1 MNHAL
6 VSLACHAYV
15 VAALV
20 YLVYLVR
27 QWEVLATAGRVLVGT
42 GLALHG
48 VALFGLF
55 GAQGGR
61 PVGVAQGF
69 STFAFLLLAIFLVVD
84 VRYRKPVI
92 GAFITPLAVAVL
104 LPGLL
109 LDGNGGQPLSP
120 DVQRPLLPLHITI
133 ALLGVA
139 ASALAAGVA
148 GMYLLMERQVKGK
161 RFGLLFSRLPSLEFL
176 DTLNRRLVV
185 VGFIA
190 LSVTLITGAFFSSAA
205 PGFVWTWQSK
215 QIATLV
221 AWGVFAALVS
231 ARSVGGWR
239 GRRVALLTMTGFGLL
254 LVSFL
259 SSYDFIHM
267 GGGWR

>member
-1 MNHAL
+1 MNHSL

-15 VAALV
+15 LAALV
-20 YLVYLVR
+20 YLAYLVR
-27 QWEVLATAGRVLVGT
+27 QSSVLATVGRVLVGT
-42 GLALHG
+42 GLVLHG

-61 PVGVAQGF
+61 PVGMAQGF
-69 STFAFLLLAIFLVVD
+69 STFAFLLLAIFLGVD

-109 LDGNGGQPLSP
+109 LDGGQPLHP
-120 DVQRPLLPLHITI
+120 DVQRPLLPIHITI
-133 ALLGVA
+133 ALLGMA

-148 GMYLLMERQVKGK
+148 VMYLLMERQVKGK

-176 DTLNRRLVV
+176 DTLNRQLGV

-190 LSVTLITGAFFSSAA
+190 LSVTLVTGAFFSSAA
-205 PGFVWTWQSK
+205 PGFVWAWQSK
-215 QIATLV
+215 EIATLV
-221 AWGVFAALVS
+221 AWGVFAALIS
-231 ARSVGGWR
+231 ARSFGGWR

-254 LVSFL
+254 LVCFF
-259 SSYDFIHM
+259 SSYDFTQL

>member
-20 YLVYLVR
+20 YLAYLVR
-27 QWEVLATAGRVLVGT
+27 QLGAFATAGRVLVGT

-109 LDGNGGQPLSP
+109 LDAGQPLSP
-120 DVQRPLLPLHITI
+120 DMRRPLLPVHITI

-139 ASALAAGVA
+139 ASAVAAGVA
-148 GMYLLMERQVKGK
+148 TMYLLMERQVKGK

-176 DTLNRRLVV
+176 DTLNRQLGV

-190 LSVTLITGAFFSSAA
+190 LSVTLVTGAFFSSAA
-205 PGFVWTWQSK
+205 PGFFWAWQSK

-221 AWGVFAALVS
+221 AWGVFAALVG
-231 ARSVGGWR
+231 ARSFGGWR

-259 SSYDFIHM
+259 SSYDFTHV

>member
-1 MNHAL
+1 MNHSL

-15 VAALV
+15 LAALV
-20 YLVYLVR
+20 YLAYLVR
-27 QWEVLATAGRVLVGT
+27 QSSVLATLGRVLVGS
-42 GLALHG
+42 GLVLHG
-48 VALFGLF
+48 VALFELF

-61 PVGVAQGF
+61 PVGMAQGF
-69 STFAFLLLAIFLVVD
+69 STCAFLLLAIFLGVD

-109 LDGNGGQPLSP
+109 LDDGQPLRA

-148 GMYLLMERQVKGK
+148 VMYLLMERQMKGK

-176 DTLNRRLVV
+176 DTLNRQLGV

-190 LSVTLITGAFFSSAA
+190 LSVTLVTGAFFSSAA
-205 PGFVWTWQSK
+205 PGFVWAWRST

-221 AWGVFAALVS
+221 AWGVFAALIG
-231 ARSVGGWR
+231 ARSFGGWR

-259 SSYDFIHM
+259 SSYNFTQL
-267 GGGWR
+267 GGGGR

>member
-27 QWEVLATAGRVLVGT
+27 QLDALATVGRVLVGT

-61 PVGVAQGF
+61 PVGMAQGF

-84 VRYRKPVI
+84 VRYRRPVI

-109 LDGNGGQPLSP
+109 LDRGQVLSP
-120 DVQRPLLPLHITI
+120 DVQRPLLPVHITI

-190 LSVTLITGAFFSSAA
+190 LSVTLVTGAFFSSEA
-205 PGFVWTWQSK
+205 PGFFWTWTSK

-221 AWGVFAALVS
+221 AWAVFAALVG
-231 ARSVGGWR
+231 ARSFGGWR

-259 SSYDFIHM
+259 SSYDFLHV

>member
-15 VAALV
+15 VAALI

-27 QWEVLATAGRVLVGT
+27 QWDALATVGRVLVGT

-84 VRYRKPVI
+84 VRYRRPVI

-109 LDGNGGQPLSP
+109 LDAGGPLPP
-120 DVQRPLLPLHITI
+120 DMKRPLLPVHITI

-139 ASALAAGVA
+139 ASAVAAGVA
-148 GMYLLMERQVKGK
+148 VMYLLMERQVKGK
-161 RFGLLFSRLPSLEFL
+161 RFGLLFARLPSLEFL
-176 DTLNRRLVV
+176 DTLNQRLVV

-190 LSVTLITGAFFSSAA
+190 LSVTLVTGAFFSSAA
-205 PGFVWTWQSK
+205 PGFIWAWQSK

-221 AWGVFAALVS
+221 AWVVFAALVG
-231 ARSVGGWR
+231 ARAFGGWR

-254 LVSFL
+254 LLCFL
-259 SSYDFIHM
+259 SSYDFTHLA
-267 GGGWR
+267 GGWR

>member
-20 YLVYLVR
+20 YLAYLVR
-27 QWEVLATAGRVLVGT
+27 QMGALATTGRVLVGM

-61 PVGVAQGF
+61 PVGMAQGF

-92 GAFITPLAVAVL
+92 GAFITPLAVTVL

-109 LDGNGGQPLSP
+109 LDGGGPLSP
-120 DVQRPLLPLHITI
+120 DVQRPLLPVHITI

-139 ASALAAGVA
+139 ASAVAAGVA

-161 RFGLLFSRLPSLEFL
+161 RFGLLFARLPSLEFL
-176 DTLNRRLVV
+176 DTLNRQLVV

-190 LSVTLITGAFFSSAA
+190 LSVTLVTGAFFSSAA
-205 PGFVWTWQSK
+205 PGFFWTWQSK

-221 AWGVFAALVS
+221 AWAVFAALVS
-231 ARSVGGWR
+231 ARAFGGWR

-254 LVSFL
+254 LVCFL
-259 SSYDFIHM
+259 SSYDFIHVS
-267 GGGWR
+267 GGWR